1 MSEDDRVRR
10 EDRCIDQFT
19 FMVVLKILTKG
30 DIGFIPEDKL
40 IAEVTFRLMEF
51 KGTWITRLREG
62 LLVLRI
68 F

>member
-1 MSEDDRVRR
+1 
-10 EDRCIDQFT
+10 
-19 FMVVLKILTKG
+19 MVVLKILTKG
-30 DIGFIPEDKL
+30 DIGFLAEDKL